1 ERYDHYGRYQRI
13 DSTQPVDTRGLID
26 RTGVAKLDG
35 RRVNGPAELMEILA
49 ASEYVEQVFVRHAFR
64 FFMGRNET
72 VGDAN
77 TLQDAHAAY
86 RKSNGSFKALVT
98 SLLSSD
104 SFLYRQTSL

>member
-1 ERYDHYGRYQRI
+1 MSAWPLWELPTAAALPERND
-13 DSTQPVDTRGLID
+13 TPPV
-26 RTGVAKLDG
+26 A
-35 RRVNGPAELMEILA
+35 PSEILA
-49 ASEYVEQVFVRHAFR
+49 ASEYVEQVFVRYAFR

-77 TLQDAHAAY
+77 SLQDAHAAY
-86 RKSNGSFKALVT
+86 RESNGSFKALVT